1 MTHDPARQEAAA
13 PPRHRRGTPCLR
25 RSAAL
30 LVAAVGLVG
39 CSSGGTGPAAAGS
52 AAATTAGATPAAAS
66 ATDATPT
73 GSPTADVGA
82 IVLEGD
88 GLGFLT
94 GEASIRHLPFGET
107 DAATIATAVERS
119 LGPGES
125 TPQPDCGPTVVAVR
139 YRDLTVTLEDGAFAG
154 WSEDGAPGG
163 LTTADGLG
171 VGSTLADLRASRT
184 DVTVSEDTVGPEFGV
199 ADGLSGSLDGTSD
212 ASTVTRIAAGFTCI
226 FR

>member
-1 MTHDPARQEAAA
+1 MPHDPA
-13 PPRHRRGTPCLR
+13 PR
-25 RSAAL
+25 RSRCAAL
-30 LVAAVGLVG
+30 LVAALGLAG
-39 CSSGGTGPAAAGS
+39 CSSGGTQPTADGSPS
-52 AAATTAGATPAAAS
+52 AAAAATSAPAGP
-66 ATDATPT
+66 TPT
-73 GSPTADVGA
+73 GTGTSGAAA

-94 GEASIRHLPFGET
+94 GASSIRHLPFGET
-107 DAATIATAVERS
+107 DAGTIATAVERS
-119 LGPGES
+119 LGPGVP

-139 YRDLTVTLEDGAFAG
+139 YGDLTVTLEDGAFAG